1 VASAYRAERVRAFLK
16 RLAPAQEALGAFND
30 VCVARAL
37 FEHAAPDDPMAMFA
51 LGWLAH
57 ERDDAIQH
65 CQRVLGPLRKARPYW

>member
-1 VASAYRAERVRAFLK
+1 MQAFLK
-16 RLAPAQEALGAFND
+16 RLAPAQEALGDFND

-57 ERDDAIQH
+57 ERDDAIQR
-65 CQRVLGPLRKARPYW
+65 CQRALAPLRKARPFW